1 MAMNLQKSG
10 PCSGRA
16 ESTNSQKTDQ
26 NEDKIAHIASLA
38 WRFDSEMDEIDHQL
52 IALLRENSRTPLA
65 TLAKKL
71 RVARG
76 TVQNRLAK
84 LEASGTVMGY
94 TVRLRPQV
102 EEQRIRALM
111 SVAVEGNK
119 AEAVL
124 KALRGDPA
132 VGALYSTNG
141 RWDLVAELRADSLE
155 AFDRVLGRIR
165 LIEGIS
171 STETS
176 LLLST
181 HKL

>member
-1 MAMNLQKSG
+1 
-10 PCSGRA
+10 
-16 ESTNSQKTDQ
+16 
-26 NEDKIAHIASLA
+26 
-38 WRFDSEMDEIDHQL
+38 MDDIDRQL
-52 IALLRENSRTPLA
+52 IALLRENARVPIA

-84 LEASGTVMGY
+84 LEADGTVMGY

-102 EEQRIRALM
+102 EDQRIRALM
-111 SVAVEGNK
+111 TVAVEGNK
-119 AEAVL
+119 SEAVL

-141 RWDLVAELRADSLE
+141 RWDIVVELRSDSLE

-165 LIEGIS
+165 LIDGIS
-171 STETS
+171 NTETS

>member
-1 MAMNLQKSG
+1 V
-10 PCSGRA
+10 
-16 ESTNSQKTDQ
+16 D
-26 NEDKIAHIASLA
+26 D
-38 WRFDSEMDEIDHQL
+38 IDRQL
-52 IALLRENSRTPLA
+52 IALLRENARVPIA

-84 LEASGTVMGY
+84 LEANGTVVGY

-119 AEAVL
+119 AETVL

-141 RWDLVAELRADSLE
+141 RWDIVAELRSDSLE

-171 STETS
+171 SSETS

>member
-1 MAMNLQKSG
+1 
-10 PCSGRA
+10 
-16 ESTNSQKTDQ
+16 
-26 NEDKIAHIASLA
+26 
-38 WRFDSEMDEIDHQL
+38 MDDIDRQL
-52 IALLRENSRTPLA
+52 IALLRENARVPIA

-84 LEASGTVMGY
+84 LEADGTVVGY

-111 SVAVEGNK
+111 TVAVEGNK

-132 VGALYSTNG
+132 VAALHSTNG
-141 RWDLVAELRADSLE
+141 RWDIVAELRADGLE
-155 AFDRVLGRIR
+155 AFDRVLAGIR
-165 LIEGIS
+165 RIEGIS